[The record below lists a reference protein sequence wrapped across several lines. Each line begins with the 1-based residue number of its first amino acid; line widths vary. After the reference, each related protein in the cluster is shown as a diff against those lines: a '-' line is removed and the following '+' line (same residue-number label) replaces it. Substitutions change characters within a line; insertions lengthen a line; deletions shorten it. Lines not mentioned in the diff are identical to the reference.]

1 MKPVNVKPSTYIKFG
16 AENNRDPKFEIG
28 DHVRISENEK
38 TTFLLIKQTPF
49 NGEEIIEPFYEKELQ
64 KLNQI

>member
-16 AENNRDPKFEIG
+16 AENNRETKFEIG

-49 NGEEIIEPFYEKELQ
+49 SGHT
-64 KLNQI
+64 

>member
-49 NGEEIIEPFYEKELQ
+49 SGHT
-64 KLNQI
+64 